1 MKRNWKEWLALHIP
15 SVNAVA
21 DEPELIEAMQEAIGE
36 TRLERSEFEELQQ
49 RVLGLLSEKG
59 SIDYLHSIGNLA
71 LLRAEDNAALNNSA
85 FDVKRNMIIDMDRNG
100 QYIPYCTKM
109 VFLKYYTPS
118 DKNQLHFWGEA
129 DRTAYIDAIN
139 TVLKEYLA
147 EPIISDKEQ

>member
-1 MKRNWKEWLALHIP
+1 MWKEWLELHIP

-21 DEPELIEAMQEAIGE
+21 DEPDLIEAMQEAIGE

-85 FDVKRNMIIDMDRNG
+85 FDVKRNMIIDMDSNG
-100 QYIPYCTKM
+100 QYIPG
-109 VFLKYYTPS
+109 L
-118 DKNQLHFWGEA
+118 W
-129 DRTAYIDAIN
+129 
-139 TVLKEYLA
+139 YLV
-147 EPIISDKEQ
+147 P